1 MTEHEK
7 MVGDVRVKLEA
18 ITVVI
23 DMLGDVVN
31 TNPIGGTV
39 TAIQTIVESIEEI
52 LNSKEGNVITQ
63 QPE

>member
-1 MTEHEK
+1 MTKHEE
-7 MVGDVRVKLEA
+7 MVGAVHVKLEA

-31 TNPIGGTV
+31 TNPVGGAV

-52 LNSKEGNVITQ
+52 LYSKES
-63 QPE
+63 ES